1 MASVMSNHVLARGR
15 GEKRL
20 PRPFKLRPV
29 DHHRDRHRARS
40 PLQAP
45 GKSRINLEGVR
56 DAFAV
61 WVEES

>member
-1 MASVMSNHVLARGR
+1 MSNHMSSQGAC